1 MAIKVDKK
9 FAIDLVQEAQKKIQ
23 GIVEQGNKKVLKQPV
38 TPIGEPKVVREKQAP
53 LKDNVKGTEDL
64 DIKIKVSNE
73 DAQKSIDDY
82 VKLKSTGATKT
93 VLDDFNI
100 DKFND
105 KGDFLLFIDQIS
117 KKYFKQFENTKG
129 GVRTKKRNARACRFI
144 RSGPAKV
151 Y

>member
-117 KKYFKQFENTKG
+117 KKYFME
-129 GVRTKKRNARACRFI
+129 
-144 RSGPAKV
+144 
-151 Y
+151 

>member
-117 KKYFKQFENTKG
+117 KFLF
-129 GVRTKKRNARACRFI
+129 VF
-144 RSGPAKV
+144 PALFL
-151 Y
+151 YMLAHIFLL

>member
-64 DIKIKVSNE
+64 DIKINS
-73 DAQKSIDDY
+73 
-82 VKLKSTGATKT
+82 
-93 VLDDFNI
+93 
-100 DKFND
+100 
-105 KGDFLLFIDQIS
+105 
-117 KKYFKQFENTKG
+117 
-129 GVRTKKRNARACRFI
+129 
-144 RSGPAKV
+144 
-151 Y
+151 